1 MPKVSVI
8 VPVFNG
14 EAFLQECIDSVL
26 AQTMDDF
33 ELLLGDD
40 CSSDSSRALLAE
52 YCDPR
57 VRVFLH
63 ERNVG
68 LFANLNRLTAHATA
82 PFVRFLCQD
91 DALVPECL
99 AVESEYLEANAKI
112 ALAICSASQMD
123 DKSRETGVWGARPA
137 PDAFSGAHCVQRLF
151 YEGCLPGSLS
161 TVAVRRSALIAA
173 GPFDESFAVAGDYEM
188 WVRVAQQG
196 WVADLHRRLIRQRE
210 HDGRLSV
217 APSSGVRFVEE
228 NQRVVEK
235 LLPLLPATIR
245 AGAARYFWWRQNV
258 FDTNYFFHCL
268 RKGRVAEC
276 GKLARVMGGRRL
288 IRGIAAWLVTLN
300 NRIYRPTAVFA
311 PE

>member
-1 MPKVSVI
+1 
-8 VPVFNG
+8 
-14 EAFLQECIDSVL
+14 VL

-40 CSSDSSRALLAE
+40 CSSDSSRAILVE
-52 YCDPR
+52 YGDPR
-57 VRVFLH
+57 VRVFLND
-63 ERNVG
+63 RNVG
-68 LFANLNRLTAHATA
+68 LFANLNRLTAHAAA

-99 AVESEYLEANAKI
+99 AVETEYLGANAKVV
-112 ALAICSASQMD
+112 LAICSASQMD
-123 DKSRETGVWGARPA
+123 DKGREIGEWDVGPA
-137 PDAFSGAHCVQRLF
+137 PDAFSGAYCLQRLF

-161 TVAVRRSALIAA
+161 TVTVRRAALIAA
-173 GPFDESFAVAGDYEM
+173 GPFDESFTVAGDYEM

-196 WVADLHRRLIRQRE
+196 WVADLHIRLIRQRE

-217 APSSGVRFVEE
+217 APLSGVRFVEE
-228 NQRVVEK
+228 NQRVVEN
-235 LLPLLPATIR
+235 LLRLLPAAIR
-245 AGAARYFWWRQNV
+245 AEAGRYFWWRQNV

-288 IRGIAAWLVTLN
+288 IRGIAAWLITVN
-300 NRIYRPTAVFA
+300 NRVYRPTPVFA

>member
-1 MPKVSVI
+1 MPTVSVI

-14 EAFLQECIDSVL
+14 EAFLRECIDSVL

-57 VRVFLH
+57 VRVLLND
-63 ERNVG
+63 RNVG
-68 LFANLNRLTAHATA
+68 LFANLNRLTAHAIA
-82 PFVRFLCQD
+82 PLVRFLCQD
-91 DALVPECL
+91 DTLVPECL
-99 AVESEYLEANAKI
+99 TVESEYLGANAKVV
-112 ALAICSASQMD
+112 LAICSASQMD
-123 DKSRETGVWGARPA
+123 SNSRETGEWGVGPA
-137 PDAFSGAHCVQRLF
+137 PDAFSGAHCLQRLF

-161 TVAVRRSALIAA
+161 TVTVRRSALIAA
-173 GPFDESFAVAGDYEM
+173 GPFDESFTVAGDYEM

-217 APSSGVRFVEE
+217 APASGVRFVEE
-228 NQRVVEK
+228 NQRVLDG
-235 LLPLLPATIR
+235 LLPLLPAAIR
-245 AGAARYFWWRQNV
+245 ADAARYFWWNQNV

-268 RKGRVAEC
+268 RHGRIAEC
-276 GKLARVMGGRRL
+276 GRLARVMGGRRL
-288 IRGIAAWLVTLN
+288 IPGIGAWLITVN
-300 NRIYRPTAVFA
+300 NRVYRPTPVFT